1 VARVLTEGASRV
13 DPQPAR
19 DRLRR
24 AGDRLD
30 PYRVAD
36 LVVELAG
43 VAGVVEVWDLLCVPL
58 LAGLP
63 GRAGIDIAVEHA
75 LSEGIRAGLD
85 RHAPRPAPTGPG
97 RPEPGP
103 GPGRVAAPGGGV
115 LLAGAEREE
124 HCLALHALAAALRER
139 DGACLLLGAAVPW
152 TALATAARRTA
163 AHTVVVWAQTQATGR
178 EHRLIRLARGLPE
191 TRVFAAGPGWPAR
204 LPGPV
209 ARLGSLREAVRRC
222 DQVGDAGHIR
232 NDTVP
237 YRSLRP

>member
-1 VARVLTEGASRV
+1 VLTEGASRV

-63 GRAGIDIAVEHA
+63 GRAGIDIAVEHT

-85 RHAPRPAPTGPG
+85 RHAPRPDPGGPG
-97 RPEPGP
+97 RSGP
-103 GPGRVAAPGGGV
+103 GSGLVRGV
-115 LLAGAEREE
+115 LLAAAEREE

-139 DGACLLLGAAVPW
+139 GGSSLLLGAAVPW

-178 EHRLIRLARGLPE
+178 DHRLVRLARGLPA

-222 DQVGDAGHIR
+222 DRAGDAGHIR

-237 YRSLRP
+237 YRFVRP

>member
-1 VARVLTEGASRV
+1 MLTEGASRV

-36 LVVELAG
+36 LVAELAG
-43 VAGVVEVWDLLCVPL
+43 AAGVVEVWDQLCVPL

-63 GRAGIDIAVEHA
+63 GRAGIDIAVEHT

-85 RHAPRPAPTGPG
+85 RHAPRPDQGGPG
-97 RPEPGP
+97 RPEKP
-103 GPGRVAAPGGGV
+103 GPGRVRGV
-115 LLAGAEREE
+115 LLAAAEREE

-139 DGACLLLGAAVPW
+139 GRSCLLLGAAVPW
-152 TALATAARRTA
+152 SALSTAARRTA
-163 AHTVVVWAQTQATGR
+163 AQTVVVWAQTQATGR
-178 EHRLIRLARGLPE
+178 DHRLVRLARGLPE

-222 DQVGDAGHIR
+222 GQAGDAGHIR

-237 YRSLRP
+237 YRFLRP